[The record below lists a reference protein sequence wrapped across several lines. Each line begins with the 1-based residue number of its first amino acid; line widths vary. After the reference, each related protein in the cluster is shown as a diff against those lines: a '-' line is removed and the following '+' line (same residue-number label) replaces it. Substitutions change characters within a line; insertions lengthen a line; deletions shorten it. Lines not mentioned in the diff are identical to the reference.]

1 MTFFYDFYCDFRF
14 SHSTA
19 NLEIVVSNRI
29 AGVFKRFGAT
39 QSIAFRF
46 HMLTFFTNSS
56 YMEFG
61 LRCRFWPCHFLV
73 IDDILFGLFK
83 MQSLNS
89 SITLMQIF
97 LKTLFVILHLSII
110 H

>member
-1 MTFFYDFYCDFRF
+1 M
-14 SHSTA
+14 
-19 NLEIVVSNRI
+19 VVSNRI
-29 AGVFKRFGAT
+29 AGVFKKFGAT
-39 QSIAFRF
+39 QSVAFRF
-46 HMLTFFTNSS
+46 HMLAFFTNSS

-61 LRCRFWPCHFLV
+61 LRSRFWPCHFLV
-73 IDDILFGLFK
+73 IDILFGLFK